1 MIRGRDPLVLGQ
13 IIGDVLDPFV
23 RSASMRVVYNG
34 KELTNGTGL
43 RPSAVE
49 HEPWVEIGGNDQRRL
64 YTLVMVDPDAP
75 SPSNPT
81 YREYLHWLV
90 TDIPETADA
99 NFGLT

>member
-1 MIRGRDPLVLGQ
+1 MIRGRDPLILGQ
-13 IIGDVLDPFV
+13 IIGDVLDHFV

-43 RPSAVE
+43 RPSAVAGA
-49 HEPWVEIGGNDQRRL
+49 PQVEIGGHDQRRL

-81 YREYLHWLV
+81 HREYLHWLV
-90 TDIPETADA
+90 TDIPETTDA
-99 NFGLT
+99 SSGLT